1 MQLQAPYYAIGLSNS
16 FAIEFDIV
24 IVKAEKKNML
34 DSSTS
39 LDANIVLVHSSS
51 KRQYLCPRCKRGMK
65 QTTLTRVRLAPI
77 GDFKCKHP
85 LRLTVLYELYGD

>member
-65 QTTLTRVRLAPI
+65 QTTLTRVRLVPI
-77 GDFKCKHP
+77 GDFTCKHP